1 MDTLQN
7 NLKDKIINFFK
18 KHAKLFLFFI
28 IFSIVCFVYNLNFQT
43 INYILKRGCV
53 LEYSI
58 NKNASFN
65 KKGLDNKLL
74 DLNIKYSFSDSK
86 KLDVPYYDSD
96 LEPVERVLYVAVP
109 YKLDKNNKSLADKIS
124 EFVFEKY
131 PLSKLIDVKTLDD
144 VYSSPYSAFIKFLS
158 VFIFSLIL
166 QYAILYV
173 FSDGKKLN
181 QNLKEGILSF
191 FKKQKEAIINLLK
204 KTKEKGFLYLIK
216 RILLDENESEKET
229 NYTKE
234 IISTILFV
242 LICVILIR
250 YFIGEL
256 RWIPSGSMRPTILE
270 HDRVFVEK
278 TDFFPKKE
286 IKRGDILVFYP
297 PEVQLSN
304 SPFAVLSRLSGIF
317 CKDIA
322 FIKRTIGLP
331 GEKFEVKYDEAKDE
345 YRVFIND
352 KALNEPYIIS
362 KNNWSPCNKQMFC
375 GPFIIPKGH
384 YFMMGDNRGNSQ
396 DSRFWGFLDEKRII
410 GRANFMFFP
419 IKRINFLRDKY
430 IELLKQNKNGKY
442 IKEIYIINRY

>member
-65 KKGLDNKLL
+65 KKELDNKLL

-96 LEPVERVLYVAVP
+96 LEQVERVLYVAVP

-181 QNLKEGILSF
+181 QNLKEGILNF
-191 FKKQKEAIINLLK
+191 FK
-204 KTKEKGFLYLIK
+204 
-216 RILLDENESEKET
+216 RT
-229 NYTKE
+229 NY
-234 IISTILFV
+234 
-242 LICVILIR
+242 
-250 YFIGEL
+250 
-256 RWIPSGSMRPTILE
+256 
-270 HDRVFVEK
+270 
-278 TDFFPKKE
+278 
-286 IKRGDILVFYP
+286 
-297 PEVQLSN
+297 
-304 SPFAVLSRLSGIF
+304 SPYL
-317 CKDIA
+317 
-322 FIKRTIGLP
+322 
-331 GEKFEVKYDEAKDE
+331 
-345 YRVFIND
+345 
-352 KALNEPYIIS
+352 
-362 KNNWSPCNKQMFC
+362 
-375 GPFIIPKGH
+375 
-384 YFMMGDNRGNSQ
+384 
-396 DSRFWGFLDEKRII
+396 
-410 GRANFMFFP
+410 
-419 IKRINFLRDKY
+419 
-430 IELLKQNKNGKY
+430 
-442 IKEIYIINRY
+442 